1 MAKISLVKGGLKV
14 SGKSKKFGVKKGT
27 KVVSGPVSKATNTST
42 NISATNPDTGIAG
55 TPIISTAQGQRLLN
69 ENDQKIAR
77 FEGIDQNT
85 AREQLA
91 AIKQRAEE
99 LKAERDGKQIEQA
112 TDSMTFVN
120 PETGQESTLTGAA
133 LTEEAKKRFQD
144 QGYEVLNASMSQ
156 EQKTPEII
164 AAEKEFQSAENELA
178 SVTNKFEEL
187 AITNPELQSQL
198 RAIRGV
204 YDDRIARMEDVNERR
219 QAAIRT
225 LGTRIGARY
234 TGGLAGSLGSI
245 LSEEERQGISR
256 ISAIENE
263 MRTEIEAA
271 KSAARDFN
279 YTLYNELVKS
289 AETKFNERQQALD
302 DLKTA
307 QQEQEALLA
316 EEEEKLLYQS
326 SIIEQISSGMTDPV
340 QIFTALGGTVPFDAI
355 KEITD
360 TMPEA
365 SNEQFTLGRYDI
377 RYDAQGNVIA
387 RGASAG
393 GGGVAGDIDAQVST
407 IVPIGSPTVEG
418 LGSSYEKS
426 GFEAQMLIDDI
437 LNKIP
442 VQLRN
447 TEKEVELKKEQIRKQ
462 LAAGYSYQDIVD
474 RLSGFSLQGENVDR
488 DLGNALYNASLGTD
502 MDMGQLASMI
512 NRGAYEQAMT
522 TVENKQLSSVDAF
535 FASTDKAR
543 STVKQAQ
550 VVLDLLNDPTF
561 PKDALG
567 AFDGRQFKVEKF
579 FGVNDT
585 QRAKIQQLESAL
597 QLLASPIRVEVAG
610 TAATESEMQKIAAFQ
625 SDILDQPD
633 TIQTQV
639 QELRDSVIRFHNEAR
654 SQRGLP
660 QVDADKLNS
669 NKKRLD
675 LYRSLTKNE
684 KASSFSTA
692 SNSELL
698 GTSSSGFVDPNG
710 IYTSPSVQ
718 QLPGLMSTF

>member
-1 MAKISLVKGGLKV
+1 MVKGGVKV
-14 SGKSKKFGVKKGT
+14 SGKSKKFDVEKGT
-27 KVVSGPVSKATNTST
+27 KIVPSGTTRAANTST
-42 NISATNPDTGIAG
+42 NVSATNPNTGIAG
-55 TPIISTAQGQRLLN
+55 IPIISTAQAQRIVQN
-69 ENDQKIAR
+69 NDQKIAR
-77 FEGIDQNT
+77 FEGVDQNT
-85 AREQLA
+85 MREQLA
-91 AIKQRAEE
+91 AIKKRAEE
-99 LKAERDGKQIEQA
+99 LKAERDGKQIEKA
-112 TDSMTFVN
+112 TDSMTFIN
-120 PETGQESTLTGAA
+120 PETGQETTLTGDA
-133 LTEEAKKRFQD
+133 LTEEAKKRFQN

-156 EQKTPEII
+156 EQKSPEII
-164 AAEKEFQSAENELA
+164 AAEKEFITAKNELA
-178 SVTNKFEEL
+178 SITNKFEEL
-187 AITNPELQSQL
+187 AITNPELQSQI

-204 YDDRIARMEDVNERR
+204 FDDRITRMEDVNERR

-245 LSEEERQGISR
+245 LSEEERQGIAR
-256 ISAIENE
+256 ISAIEDE
-263 MRTEIEAA
+263 MRTDVEKA

-302 DLKTA
+302 DLKVA

-316 EEEEKLLYQS
+316 AEEDKLLYQS
-326 SIIEQISSGMTDPV
+326 SVIDQISNGLTDPI
-340 QIFTALGGTVPFDAI
+340 QIFTALGGQVPFDAI

-360 TMPEA
+360 TMPQV
-365 SNEQFTLGRYDI
+365 STEQFTLGRYDI
-377 RYDAQGNVIA
+377 RYDEQGNVIA
-387 RGASAG
+387 RGAGAG
-393 GGGVAGDIDAQVST
+393 GGGIVEDIDGQVST
-407 IVPIGSPTVEG
+407 IVPIGTPTVEG
-418 LGSSYEKS
+418 LGSSYKNS

-447 TEKEVELKKEQIRKQ
+447 TEKEVDLKKEQIRKQ

-474 RLSGFSLQGENVDR
+474 RLSGFSLQGANVDR
-488 DLGNALYNASLGTD
+488 DLGSALYNASLGTD

-512 NRGAYEQAMT
+512 NRGAHEQAMT

-639 QELRDSVIRFHNEAR
+639 KELQDSVIRFHNEAR

-660 QVDADKLNS
+660 QVDAETLNS

-698 GTSSSGFVDPNG
+698 GTGSGGFVDPNG
-710 IYTSPSVQ
+710 IYTTPSVQ
-718 QLPGLMSTF
+718 QLPGLMSPL